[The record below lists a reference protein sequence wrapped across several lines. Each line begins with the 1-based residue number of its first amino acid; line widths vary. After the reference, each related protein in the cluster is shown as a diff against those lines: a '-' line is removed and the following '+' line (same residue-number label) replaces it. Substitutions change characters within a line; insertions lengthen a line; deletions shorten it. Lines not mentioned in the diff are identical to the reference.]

1 MKRMIDSGRKRELA
15 NDLRLQKLVN
25 CESTGQEMVLQ
36 FNKEKKK
43 MHEQVKRKSWANA
56 DQLLTVHSM
65 RSNEKQRRSQV
76 PEERNVILFNCYGD
90 YR

>member
-1 MKRMIDSGRKRELA
+1 
-15 NDLRLQKLVN
+15 
-25 CESTGQEMVLQ
+25 
-36 FNKEKKK
+36 
-43 MHEQVKRKSWANA
+43 MHEQVKRKSWVND